1 MKVPITRKSSSRP
14 DIFECIHVVNVKRC
28 IIRARRNIDVKKK
41 LKETKAVGQGYE
53 EVEDEVVEMTI
64 RKEPELQEEEK
75 RNKL

>member
-1 MKVPITRKSSSRP
+1 MS
-14 DIFECIHVVNVKRC
+14 
-28 IIRARRNIDVKKK
+28 KKK

-75 RNKL
+75 KNKL